1 MASKLTPRTRPI
13 EFFSDFGSNLEQI
26 PGRKDLARRI
36 NENAVRDSI
45 RNLIMT
51 DRGERLFQ
59 PDIGCDIR
67 GSLFENMTANT
78 ALILKENIKT
88 TIRTYE
94 PRCDVKDVIVEAN
107 LDSNAIAVQIIFSV
121 INSNRDSSL
130 SIDLSRV
137 R

>member
-1 MASKLTPRTRPI
+1 MALTPRTKI
-13 EFFSDFGSNLEQI
+13 TEFFSDFGANLEQI
-26 PGRKDLARRI
+26 PGRRDLSRKV
-36 NENAVRDSI
+36 NEQAVKESVK
-45 RNLIMT
+45 NLLMT

-67 GSLFENMTANT
+67 GSLFENIDANT
-78 ALILKENIKT
+78 ILIIKENIKS

-94 PRCDVKDVIVEAN
+94 PRAEVKDVRVNANTDRNEVSVEIV
-107 LDSNAIAVQIIFSV
+107 FSV

-130 SIDLSRV
+130 SINLSRV

>member
-1 MASKLTPRTRPI
+1 MSRLITPKTKKVD
-13 EFFSDFGSNLEQI
+13 FFSDFGSNLEQI
-26 PGRKDLARRI
+26 PGRKDIARKV
-36 NENAVRDSI
+36 NEQAVRESI
-45 RNLIMT
+45 RNLVLT

-67 GSLFENMTANT
+67 GSLFENMDANT
-78 ALILKENIKT
+78 SLILKENIKS

-94 PRCDVKDVIVEAN
+94 PRCDVKDVI
-107 LDSNAIAVQIIFSV
+107 DSNAVSVQVVFSV
-121 INSNRDSSL
+121 INSDRDLSL

>member
-1 MASKLTPRTRPI
+1 MSRLITPKTKKVD
-13 EFFSDFGSNLEQI
+13 FFSDFGSNLEQI
-26 PGRKDLARRI
+26 PGRKDIARKV
-36 NENAVRDSI
+36 NEQAVRESI
-45 RNLIMT
+45 RNLVLT

-67 GSLFENMTANT
+67 GSLFENMDANT
-78 ALILKENIKT
+78 SLILKENIKS

-94 PRCDVKDVIVEAN
+94 PRCDVKDVIVNAN
-107 LDSNAIAVQIIFSV
+107 IDSNAVSVQVVFSV
-121 INSNRDSSL
+121 INSDRDLSL

>member
-1 MASKLTPRTRPI
+1 MATKLTPRTRPV

-67 GSLFENMTANT
+67 GSLFENMTSNT

-107 LDSNAIAVQIIFSV
+107 LDSNAISVQIIFSV